1 MENREEHIEERL
13 AELEGRVRRLEQ
25 AAEHGAE
32 EPEGAEGA
40 EPDAEERPGG
50 GSGAVPGGE
59 VFWALNRLKEMADPE
74 RGAVLFTGQVPL
86 PTGENY
92 EWQMAAEATEL
103 LQSDWTDIASSIEAL
118 GHPVRLTLLQRVLSG
133 VGDTAA
139 LKEDPELGT
148 TGQLYHHLRR
158 LTSDGWLRSAGRGRY
173 RVPPERIV
181 PLLTVLMAARR

>member
-1 MENREEHIEERL
+1 MENHEEHIEERL
-13 AELEGRVRRLEQ
+13 AELEERVRRLERG
-25 AAEHGAE
+25 AGHGAD
-32 EPEGAEGA
+32 EPEGTAQA
-40 EPDAEERPGG
+40 EPAGEGRPDGR
-50 GSGAVPGGE
+50 SGTVPDGE
-59 VFWALNRLKEMADPE
+59 VFWALNRLKEMADPD
-74 RGAVLFTGQVPL
+74 RGGVLFTGQVPL

-103 LQSDWTDIASSIEAL
+103 LRSDWTEVASSIEAL

-133 VGDTAA
+133 VGETAA

-158 LTSDGWLRSAGRGRY
+158 LTADGWLRSAGRGRY

>member
-32 EPEGAEGA
+32 EPEGAEGT
-40 EPDAEERPGG
+40 EPD
-50 GSGAVPGGE
+50 GE
-59 VFWALNRLKEMADPE
+59 VFWALNRLKEMADPG

-118 GHPVRLTLLQRVLSG
+118 GHPVRLGLLQRVLSG
-133 VGDTAA
+133 GGDTAA
-139 LKEDPELGT
+139 LKEDPDLGT

-158 LTSDGWLRSAGRGRY
+158 LTADGWLRSAGRGRY